1 LTLDNASTNDV
12 LIRTLKSELLLQNS
26 LVCDG
31 EFMHIRC
38 CAHILNLIVQ
48 EGLKALGDSLDL
60 IRESIK
66 YVKGS
71 ESRMMKFKQC
81 IEKLGDI
88 DAKTALCID
97 VPTRWNSTFFMLE
110 SALKYK
116 RVFGSLHLVDENYK
130 YCLCDEKWKRVKKI
144 CVFLLPFYEITNMI
158 SATSYPTSN
167 LYFLQV
173 WNIQTLLLES
183 LKYEDEVIRD
193 MAERMLVKFDKYWD
207 KYSTVLAFGAI
218 LDPRMKLKTLGY
230 CYEKID
236 PLTWEAKLEKIKE
249 KLYKLF
255 SEYCSKSDTSN
266 PLKRK
271 HSDMHMSTTS
281 SSIDSIKSNALH
293 VSHIT
298 F

>member
-1 LTLDNASTNDV
+1 LNFCHFPPPHTSFKLSKKINGFLHDWGIEKRVFSLTLDNASTNDV
-12 LIRTLKSELLLQNS
+12 LIRTLKSELRFQHS

-31 EFMHIRC
+31 EFMHICC

-48 EGLKALGDSLDL
+48 EGLKALGDSLDH

-81 IEKLGDI
+81 IEKLWDI

-144 CVFLLPFYEITNMI
+144 CFL
-158 SATSYPTSN
+158 SA
-167 LYFLQV
+167 
-173 WNIQTLLLES
+173 LL
-183 LKYEDEVIRD
+183 
-193 MAERMLVKFDKYWD
+193 
-207 KYSTVLAFGAI
+207 
-218 LDPRMKLKTLGY
+218 
-230 CYEKID
+230 
-236 PLTWEAKLEKIKE
+236 
-249 KLYKLF
+249 
-255 SEYCSKSDTSN
+255 
-266 PLKRK
+266 
-271 HSDMHMSTTS
+271 
-281 SSIDSIKSNALH
+281 
-293 VSHIT
+293 
-298 F
+298 